1 MVRINKYIDIDTYL
15 DVDVDIS
22 VQDFYKELSNN
33 DVSELIELLLD
44 DQLILGGGVTKND
57 NHFLDVKW
65 RDSVTKLFSNR
76 WKLSDEDIETIEKI
90 ADKL

>member
-1 MVRINKYIDIDTYL
+1 MVKINKHIDIDTYL

-22 VQDFYKELSNN
+22 VQDFYNELSNN
-33 DVSELIELLLD
+33 DVSELIELLLED
-44 DQLILGGGVTKND
+44 KFILGGGVTKND

-76 WKLSDEDIETIEKI
+76 WKLSNEDIETIEKI

>member
-1 MVRINKYIDIDTYL
+1 MVK
-15 DVDVDIS
+15 VKGSVDIS
-22 VQDFYKELSNN
+22 TDFDVELDVNIEDFYNELSSD
-33 DVSELIELLLD
+33 DVSELIELLLED
-44 DQLILGGGVTKND
+44 KFILGGVARKND

-76 WKLSDEDIETIEKI
+76 WKLSNEDIETVEKI